1 MSMLSDKELTTSI
14 DLAQKVSAIT
24 LNSEFDFWLK
34 KVRKQCIQLPKLYEP
49 YQLLRNGKIRAAASF
64 WEKKHCPF
72 DQAMT
77 LFEGNEDDKRKSISI
92 IRELGSD
99 AVYKK
104 LKREMRTSGIKSIP
118 RGIRQA
124 TRSNPAL
131 LTGRELDVL
140 QLLKEGMQ
148 NKQIASKLFISAK
161 TVDNHISAILFK
173 LDVNSRVK
181 AVQEAARLGI
191 IK

>member
-1 MSMLSDKELTTSI
+1 MLSDKELTTSI

-77 LFEGNEDDKRKSISI
+77 LFEGNEDDKKASLVILQHLEAYVI
-92 IRELGSD
+92 CEKI
-99 AVYKK
+99 KM
-104 LKREMRTSGIKSIP
+104 EMRAGGIRKIP
-118 RGIRQA
+118 RGQRES
-124 TRSNPAL
+124 TKTNPMN
-131 LTGRELDVL
+131 LTNRELDVL
-140 QLLKEGMQ
+140 QLLHKGIQ
-148 NKQIASKLFISAK
+148 NKEIAQSLFISPK
-161 TVDNHISAILFK
+161 TVDNHISNILFK
-173 LDVNSRVK
+173 LDVNSRAK
-181 AVQEAARLGI
+181 AVNEAVRLNI
-191 IK
+191 LK